1 MDRDRLRKNSS
12 WANLAYLG
20 RASELSATLTSVWI
34 SSMRASVSLFLWWH
48 FGAFVVK
55 MGRKGRNKSRVERVV
70 RWKEAR
76 AGWRKVDQVSFC
88 PARSPGEATRRKGGR
103 TNL

>member
-1 MDRDRLRKNSS
+1 MDRDCLRKNSS

-20 RASELSATLTSVWI
+20 LASELSATLTSVWI

-55 MGRKGRNKSRVERVV
+55 MGRKGRSKSRSRESSEMEGGESGLER
-70 RWKEAR
+70 
-76 AGWRKVDQVSFC
+76 G
-88 PARSPGEATRRKGGR
+88 
-103 TNL
+103 